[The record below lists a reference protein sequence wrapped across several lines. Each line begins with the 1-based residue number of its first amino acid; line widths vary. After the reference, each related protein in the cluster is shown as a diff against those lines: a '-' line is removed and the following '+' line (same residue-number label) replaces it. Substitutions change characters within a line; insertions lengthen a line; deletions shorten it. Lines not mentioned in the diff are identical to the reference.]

1 VNDKNHSDLEN
12 ILECPHNNVK
22 QEGGYLVCQDCGLIL
37 DENVEFENN
46 TKQFDYFDQ
55 SQKDYE
61 RRIRIRD
68 SRAKQDPKI
77 KQKYE
82 KIKEID
88 KWFKDYETSFIEQ
101 KKTID
106 LLKGYGIGLN
116 IDQVKQQR
124 IKDRYI
130 RYVKKFKKS
139 YQNMVIIFLAIL
151 WMEIKD
157 TTNVRLEEYIDV
169 CNELGHKINKKM
181 LNNAMLKILKSENR
195 WKRTSISKAELE
207 EQIKRKIKILFQ
219 KNINDIPFGEI
230 KEYFEDKQEFNKLK
244 INMLLRLDKL
254 LKLIPYS
261 QIKNLNYKAFTA
273 GLLYYIGQSL
283 EKKYR
288 SVFIQ
293 KKVEEVTN
301 FSSTT
306 IRKKHHLL
314 LSLLGEPDKIVE
326 KIN

>member
-1 VNDKNHSDLEN
+1 VNDKNQKNNKN
-12 ILECPHNNVK
+12 ILECSHQNVK
-22 QEGGYLVCQDCGLIL
+22 QESGYLVCQDCGLIL
-37 DENVEFENN
+37 NENVEFENN
-46 TKQFDYFDQ
+46 SKQFDYYDQ

-68 SRAKQDPKI
+68 SRAKQNPKI

-82 KIKEID
+82 KIKTID
-88 KWFKDYETSFIEQ
+88 KWFKDYETSFIDQ

-106 LLKGYGIGLN
+106 LLRGYGIGLN
-116 IDQVKQQR
+116 IDQVKLQE
-124 IKDRYI
+124 IKERYI
-130 RYVKKFKKS
+130 RYLKNYKKS

-157 TTNVRLEEYIDV
+157 TTNVRLEEYIEV

-195 WKRTSISKAELE
+195 WEKKSISKAKLE
-207 EQIKRKIKILFQ
+207 EQIKKKIKILFQ
-219 KNINDIPFGEI
+219 KNINDIRYKEV
-230 KEYFEDKQEFNKLK
+230 KEYFDDKQEFNKLK
-244 INMLLRLDKL
+244 IDMLLRLDKI
-254 LKLIPYS
+254 LKVISYS

-283 EKKYR
+283 GKENKKI
-288 SVFIQ
+288 FIQ
-293 KKVEEVTN
+293 SLIETVTN

-306 IRKKHHLL
+306 IRKKYHLL
-314 LSLLGEPDKIVE
+314 IDLLGEPEDIKSKI
-326 KIN
+326 